1 MQILLTIL
9 SLITCIHSQS
19 LTISNYSVT
28 PNYAKSSSS
37 LYSFSFN
44 AGTSFTANFDIKVYY
59 PTQYTI
65 SAVSG
70 CGVWVNGVTVSTA
83 ICTVS
88 LSTNQ
93 VVFTQLQLTTTITN
107 IRVQFRTSTAR
118 YSGSSNLIFYYYNPT
133 TNALITT
140 LTNYVSLTIVNAVMS
155 CSVNSTSNIVGDNI
169 TYTLSYTPLVP
180 IETNTVL
187 QVQMQPWGPY
197 SQSNFITSN
206 VTLICNGACT
216 LSVPANNGNIS

>member
-70 CGVWVNGVTVSTA
+70 CGVWVNGVAVSTA

-88 LSTNQ
+88 LSTN
-93 VVFTQLQLTTTITN
+93 
-107 IRVQFRTSTAR
+107 
-118 YSGSSNLIFYYYNPT
+118 
-133 TNALITT
+133 
-140 LTNYVSLTIVNAVMS
+140 
-155 CSVNSTSNIVGDNI
+155 
-169 TYTLSYTPLVP
+169 
-180 IETNTVL
+180 
-187 QVQMQPWGPY
+187 
-197 SQSNFITSN
+197 
-206 VTLICNGACT
+206 
-216 LSVPANNGNIS
+216 